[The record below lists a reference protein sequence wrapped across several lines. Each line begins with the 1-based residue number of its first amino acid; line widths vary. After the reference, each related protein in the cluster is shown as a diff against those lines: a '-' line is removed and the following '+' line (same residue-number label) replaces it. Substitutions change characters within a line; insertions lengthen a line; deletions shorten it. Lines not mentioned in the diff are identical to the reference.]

1 MIEWTVNHHIS
12 LTLHN
17 PENDEEDL
25 SMHDFSCIWNRKCL
39 SSQKPYVLKTGSSPI
54 DAIVEKRLDY
64 KVPSTDK
71 SWMDPKFEGTVRS
84 GRRGR
89 QFGRCNSRGPALVPV
104 LPASWASGLP
114 CAQEFCNKVP
124 SLWPCSASTHSHGTS
139 DCELRPPDSALK
151 QFGCLWTVSGICHSN
166 KIYFST

>member
-1 MIEWTVNHHIS
+1 MKRTFQCMISAAFGIGNVFPLQSHTCWRPGPPRYMRLLKRGWITRFRQLISHEWTQS
-12 LTLHN
+12 LKAPLGVV
-17 PENDEEDL
+17 EGED
-25 SMHDFSCIWNRKCL
+25 
-39 SSQKPYVLKTGSSPI
+39 SS
-54 DAIVEKRLDY
+54 
-64 KVPSTDK
+64 
-71 SWMDPKFEGTVRS
+71 EGATHRA
-84 GRRGR
+84 R
-89 QFGRCNSRGPALVPV
+89 ALVPV

-114 CAQEFCNKVP
+114 CAQQFCNKVP